1 LHDGSDTTIPWVV
14 LAYPHERKVRE
25 LVEQTILEIDELLR
39 AAPPGAA
46 VRELRVRHGALA
58 RVVRGWS
65 VAGPHAAQLGAMQE
79 CLLELRAAVLKA
91 CPARPQARGASHPP
105 HPALRPTARALPA
118 KHMKTT
124 RPPPRRVSA
133 SRSTRPPA
141 RRSQGS
147 VPPSSRRG

>member
-1 LHDGSDTTIPWVV
+1 VVLHGGSYATIPWVV
-14 LAYPHERKVRE
+14 VADLQQRQII
-25 LVEQTILEIDELLR
+25 EQTILDLDEILR
-39 AAPPGAA
+39 AAPPSPA

-65 VAGPHAAQLGAMQE
+65 DAGPHAAQLGAMQE
-79 CLLELRAAVLKA
+79 CVLELRAAVLKA
-91 CPARPQARGASHPP
+91 CPPRQP
-105 HPALRPTARALPA
+105 HQALRPTARALPA

-124 RPPPRRVSA
+124 RPPPRRVNA

-141 RRSQGS
+141 RPAPGS